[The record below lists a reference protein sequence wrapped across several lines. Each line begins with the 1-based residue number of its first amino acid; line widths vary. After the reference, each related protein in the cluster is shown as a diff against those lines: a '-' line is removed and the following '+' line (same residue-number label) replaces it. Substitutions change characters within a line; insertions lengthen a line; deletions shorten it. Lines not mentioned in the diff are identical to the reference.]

1 MLVKAIDIT
10 MAEATKT
17 PDLSALSG
25 KIKLVLSSFPQ
36 WDLQPPSERDRTP
49 SDFEQPQTAF
59 VLGPVQDCKP
69 AVVVAQQELSDEES
83 QSSASSDSDQSDL
96 EPVPAPIIAA
106 SEPASILVIPML
118 KPQAAQEPRGGAP
131 SSPVQPHGNATISID
146 TKAENSSPAP
156 KTASASNAPFKE
168 PMMIVTSHPP
178 IREPATKVP
187 IMVTRSEDVSSVRE
201 KPVKTHTSVADHKTQ
216 RACHSCI
223 LS

>member
-1 MLVKAIDIT
+1 
-10 MAEATKT
+10 MAEATKA

-49 SDFEQPQTAF
+49 SDFEQPRTAF

-69 AVVVAQQELSDEES
+69 AVVVAQQKVSDDES
-83 QSSASSDSDQSDL
+83 QSSASSVSDQSDL

-106 SEPASILVIPML
+106 SEPAPILAIPML
-118 KPQAAQEPRGGAP
+118 KPQAVQEPRGGAS
-131 SSPVQPHGNATISID
+131 SSPVQPHDNATISINS
-146 TKAENSSPAP
+146 KAESSSPA
-156 KTASASNAPFKE
+156 KTASKAPFKE

-187 IMVTRSEDVSSVRE
+187 IMVTRSENVSSVRDQ
-201 KPVKTHTSVADHKTQ
+201 PVKTHTSAPDHMTQ
-216 RACHSCI
+216 RACHGCI

>member
-1 MLVKAIDIT
+1 
-10 MAEATKT
+10 MAEATKA

-49 SDFEQPQTAF
+49 SDFEQPRTAL
-59 VLGPVQDCKP
+59 VLVPVQDCKP
-69 AVVVAQQELSDEES
+69 AVVVVQQEVSDDES
-83 QSSASSDSDQSDL
+83 QSSASSASGQSDL

-106 SEPASILVIPML
+106 SEPASVLVIPIL
-118 KPQAAQEPRGGAP
+118 KPQPAQEPRSEPP
-131 SSPVQPHGNATISID
+131 SSPVQPHDNTKISINP
-146 TKAENSSPAP
+146 KAESSSPAP
-156 KTASASNAPFKE
+156 KTTSKSPFKE

-187 IMVTRSEDVSSVRE
+187 IMVTRSEDVNSVRE
-201 KPVKTHTSVADHKTQ
+201 QPAKTHTIAPDHKTQ
-216 RACHSCI
+216 RACHGCL